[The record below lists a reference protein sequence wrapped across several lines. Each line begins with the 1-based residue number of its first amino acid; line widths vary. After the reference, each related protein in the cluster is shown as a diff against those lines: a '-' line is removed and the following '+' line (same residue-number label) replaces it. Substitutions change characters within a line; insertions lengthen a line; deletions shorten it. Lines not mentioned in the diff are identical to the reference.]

1 MTYHTIYTTSSH
13 GTQFDVTF
21 VAKIYMYI
29 CLYIYAYMI
38 NKVQMYD
45 VFYNVYHVYYILY
58 SPIFVCNRGFVSI
71 EINGSETTG
80 TNKFSVA
87 KPG

>member
-1 MTYHTIYTTSSH
+1 
-13 GTQFDVTF
+13 
-21 VAKIYMYI
+21 
-29 CLYIYAYMI
+29 MI